1 MLQKLRILNYAIID
15 ELTISFSQKLNI
27 ITGET
32 GAGKSILMGAL
43 DLVLGKRADTAIL
56 KEKDKKCIVE
66 ATFVVKNNEAIQQFF
81 VENDLDKEEEILIR
95 REIAAN
101 GKSRSFVNDTPVNL
115 SQLKELTANL
125 VDLHRQFDTQEIGS
139 ENFQREVM
147 DALADNSA
155 LLAQLKTVYAKYSAV
170 KNELDVLQ
178 QQQANADK
186 EADYNKFLLE
196 EFTEINLKE
205 NELEDLDAEIKLLS
219 NAENI
224 KMQLSVVY
232 GFLSGGEE
240 PVVQNLKS
248 FSQKLSGLKEFHTA
262 IEDLQKRLVSAQLE
276 IQDVADELER
286 IDDEIVYEA
295 ERINAV
301 NERVSA
307 GYKLLKKHSVTNTA
321 QLLEIQETVQQ
332 KLDAV
337 FNITNAIEKAEKE
350 SKKLFDEA
358 TVLATKIN
366 TNRVEQVKPFVQ
378 KVNDLLKQVG
388 MPNAQIKV
396 AINSVALSANGSD
409 EINFLFDANLPAGQA
424 GKTNRFEPLHK
435 VASGGE
441 LSRLMLSV
449 KSLVA
454 KKLQLPV
461 LIFDEIDTGI
471 SGEAAKQVG
480 FIMKELSG
488 SHQLIAITHQ
498 PQIAAKANAHYFVY
512 KQIIKDTI
520 QTSVRLLNEDERIV
534 AIAQMLSGEK
544 PTAAALE
551 NAKEMMN

>member
-56 KEKDKKCIVE
+56 KDKEKKCIVE
-66 ATFVVKNNEAIQQFF
+66 AIFVVKNNEAIHQFF
-81 VENDLDKEEEILIR
+81 VNNDLDNEEDILIR
-95 REIAAN
+95 REIGAN

-147 DALADNSA
+147 DALANNAA
-155 LLAQLKTVYAKYSAV
+155 LLAQLKSVFTKYSTV
-170 KNELDVLQ
+170 KNELEALRL
-178 QQQANADK
+178 QQANADK
-186 EADYNKFLLE
+186 VADYNKFLLE
-196 EFTEINLKE
+196 EFTDISLKE
-205 NELEDLDAEIKLLS
+205 NELEELDAEIKLLS

-224 KMQLSVVY
+224 KMQLGAVY

-248 FSQKLSGLKEFHTA
+248 FSQKLATLKEYHTA

-286 IDDEIVYEA
+286 IDDEIVYDA
-295 ERINAV
+295 ERINVV
-301 NERVSA
+301 NERLSA
-307 GYKLLKKHSVTNTA
+307 GYKLLKKHGVTNTS
-321 QLLEIQETVQQ
+321 QLLEMQETLQQ

-358 TVLATKIN
+358 TVIATTIN
-366 TNRVEQVKPFVQ
+366 ANRVAQVKPFVQ
-378 KVNDLLKQVG
+378 KVNDLLTQVG

-409 EINFLFDANLPAGQA
+409 EINFLFDAN
-424 GKTNRFEPLHK
+424 KTNRFEPLHK

-512 KQIIKDTI
+512 KQIVKDTI

>member
-81 VENDLDKEEEILIR
+81 AENDLDKEEEILIR

-147 DALADNSA
+147 DALADNAA
-155 LLAQLKTVYAKYSAV
+155 LLAQLKTVYGKYSTV
-170 KNELDVLQ
+170 KNELEALHVQ
-178 QQQANADK
+178 QTNADK

-205 NELEDLDAEIKLLS
+205 NELEDLDSEIKLLS

-224 KMQLSVVY
+224 KMQLSAVY

-262 IEDLQKRLVSAQLE
+262 IEDLQKRLISAQLE

-286 IDDEIVYEA
+286 IDDEIVYDA

-301 NERVSA
+301 NERVSS
-307 GYKLLKKHSVTNTA
+307 GYKLLKKHGVTNTA
-321 QLLEIQETVQQ
+321 QLLEIQETLQQ

-366 TNRVEQVKPFVQ
+366 ANRVAQVKPFVL
-378 KVNDLLKQVG
+378 KVNDLLTQVG
-388 MPNAQIKV
+388 MPNAQIKI
-396 AINSVALSANGSD
+396 AINSFALSANGSD
-409 EINFLFDANLPAGQA
+409 EINFLFDAN
-424 GKTNRFEPLHK
+424 KTNRFEPLHK

-512 KQIIKDTI
+512 KQIVKDTI

>member
-15 ELTISFSQKLNI
+15 ELTISFSENLNI

-43 DLVLGKRADTAIL
+43 DLVLGKRADTAVL
-56 KEKDKKCIVE
+56 KDKEKKCVVE
-66 ATFVVKNNEAIQQFF
+66 ALFVIKKNEAVQQFF
-81 VENDLDKEEEILIR
+81 KDNDLDNEDEILIR

-115 SQLKELTANL
+115 SQLKELSSNL
-125 VDLHRQFDTQEIGS
+125 VDLHRQFDTLEIGT

-147 DALADNSA
+147 DALADNA
-155 LLAQLKTVYAKYSAV
+155 NLLAQLKTVFTKYNFV
-170 KNELDVLQ
+170 KNELDTLRHQ
-178 QQQANADK
+178 QGAADK

-205 NELEDLDAEIKLLS
+205 NELEELDTEIKLLN

-224 KMQLSVVY
+224 KVQLGAIY
-232 GFLSGGEE
+232 TFLSGGEE
-240 PVVQNLKS
+240 PVTQNLKS
-248 FSQKLSGLKEFHTA
+248 FSQKLYFLKEYHIE
-262 IEDLQKRLVSAQLE
+262 IEDLQKRLTSAQLE
-276 IQDVADELER
+276 IQDVADELEK
-286 IDDEIVYEA
+286 IDDTIVYDP
-295 ERINAV
+295 ERINII
-301 NERVSA
+301 NERLSE
-307 GYKLLKKHSVTNTA
+307 GYKLLKKHSVTTTKD
-321 QLLEIQETVQQ
+321 LLEIAKSLQQ

-337 FNITNAIEKAEKE
+337 FSITHAIEKTEKE
-350 SKKLFDEA
+350 STHLLQEA
-358 TVLATKIN
+358 TGIAIKIN
-366 TNRVEQVKPFVQ
+366 TNRNTQVKPFTQ
-378 KVNDLLKQVG
+378 KVNSLLAQIG

-396 AINSVALSANGSD
+396 TIQPTVLTANGGD
-409 EINFLFDANLPAGQA
+409 EINFLFDAN
-424 GKTNRFEPLHK
+424 KSNRFEPLQK

-480 FIMKELSG
+480 MIMKELST

-512 KQIIKDTI
+512 KQIIKDSI
-520 QTSVRLLNEDERIV
+520 QTSVRLLNDDERIV
-534 AIAQMLSGEK
+534 IIAQMLSGEK

>member
-15 ELTISFSQKLNI
+15 ELTISFSEKLNI

-43 DLVLGKRADTAIL
+43 DLVLGKRADTAVL
-56 KEKDKKCIVE
+56 KNKEKKCIVE
-66 ATFVVKNNEAIQQFF
+66 AFFAIKKNEAVQQFF
-81 VENDLDKEEEILIR
+81 TENDLDIEEEILIR

-115 SQLKELTANL
+115 SQLKELSANL
-125 VDLHRQFDTQEIGS
+125 VDLHRQFDTQEIGT
-139 ENFQREVM
+139 ENFQREVI
-147 DALADNSA
+147 DALADNA
-155 LLAQLKTVYAKYSAV
+155 NLLAQLKNVFIQYTAV
-170 KNELDVLQ
+170 KTALDALRQ
-178 QQQANADK
+178 QQTAADK
-186 EADYNKFLLE
+186 EADYNRFLLE

-205 NELEDLDAEIKLLS
+205 NELEALDAEIKLLS

-224 KMQLSVVY
+224 KQQLSGIY
-232 GFLSGGEE
+232 GFLAGGEE
-240 PVVQNLKS
+240 PVTQNLKS
-248 FSQKLSGLKEFHTA
+248 FSQKLLGLKDYHA
-262 IEDLQKRLVSAQLE
+262 GVEDLQKRLVSAQLE
-276 IQDVADELER
+276 IQDVADELEK
-286 IDDEIVYEA
+286 IDDSIVYDA
-295 ERINAV
+295 ERINTV
-301 NERVSA
+301 NERLSA
-307 GYKLLKKHSVTNTA
+307 GYKLLKKHGVTTTT
-321 QLLEIQETVQQ
+321 QLLQIQETLQQ

-337 FNITNAIEKAEKE
+337 FNISTAIEKAEKE
-350 SKKLFDEA
+350 NNRLLQEA
-358 TVLATKIN
+358 TTIALKIN
-366 TNRVEQVKPFVQ
+366 TNRNTAVKPFTQ
-378 KVNDLLKQVG
+378 KVNTLLAQIG
-388 MPNAQIKV
+388 MPNAQIK
-396 AINSVALSANGSD
+396 IELKPTTLSATGSD
-409 EINFLFDANLPAGQA
+409 EINFLFDAN
-424 GKTNRFEPLHK
+424 KSNRFEPLHK

-480 FIMKELSG
+480 IIMKELSA

-512 KQIIKDTI
+512 KQIVKDTI
-520 QTSVRLLNEDERIV
+520 QTSVRLLNDDERIV

-551 NAKEMMN
+551 NAREMMN

>member
-147 DALADNSA
+147 DALADNAA

-321 QLLEIQETVQQ
+321 QLLEIQETLQQ

-378 KVNDLLKQVG
+378 KVNDLLTQVG

-409 EINFLFDANLPAGQA
+409 EINFLFDAN
-424 GKTNRFEPLHK
+424 KTNRFEPLHK

>member
-56 KEKDKKCIVE
+56 KDKEKKCIVE
-66 ATFVVKNNEAIQQFF
+66 ATFAVKNNEAIHQFF
-81 VENDLDKEEEILIR
+81 IDNDLDNEAEILIR
-95 REIAAN
+95 REIGAN

-147 DALADNSA
+147 DALADNAA
-155 LLAQLKTVYAKYSAV
+155 LLAQLKIVFAKYSAV
-170 KNELDVLQ
+170 KNELEALRLQ
-178 QQQANADK
+178 QTNADK

-196 EFTEINLKE
+196 EFTDINLKE
-205 NELEDLDAEIKLLS
+205 NELEVLDSEIKLLS

-224 KMQLSVVY
+224 KMQLGSVY

-248 FSQKLSGLKEFHTA
+248 FSQKLSSLKEYHPA
-262 IEDLQKRLVSAQLE
+262 IEELQKRLISAQLE
-276 IQDVADELER
+276 IQDVADELEK
-286 IDDEIVYEA
+286 IDDEIVYDA
-295 ERINAV
+295 ERINIV
-301 NERVSA
+301 NERLSA
-307 GYKLLKKHSVTNTA
+307 GYKLLKKHGVAATT
-321 QLLEIQETVQQ
+321 QLLEIQETLQQ

-337 FNITNAIEKAEKE
+337 FNILNAIEKAEKE

-358 TVLATKIN
+358 TIIATKIN
-366 TNRVEQVKPFVQ
+366 ANRITQVKPFTQ
-378 KVNDLLKQVG
+378 KVNDLLTQVG

-396 AINSVALSANGSD
+396 AINAAILSANGSD
-409 EINFLFDANLPAGQA
+409 EINFLFDAN
-424 GKTNRFEPLHK
+424 KTNRFEPLHK

-480 FIMKELSG
+480 IIMKELSG

-512 KQIIKDTI
+512 KSIVKDTI

>member
-15 ELTISFSQKLNI
+15 ELTISFSDKLNI

-43 DLVLGKRADTAIL
+43 DLVLGKRADTAVL
-56 KEKDKKCIVE
+56 KDKEKKCVVE
-66 ATFVVKNNEAIQQFF
+66 ASFVIKKNEAVQQFF
-81 VENDLDKEEEILIR
+81 KDNDLDNEDEILIR
-95 REIAAN
+95 REIAAT

-115 SQLKELTANL
+115 SQLKELSGNL
-125 VDLHRQFDTQEIGS
+125 VDLHRQFDTLEIGT
-139 ENFQREVM
+139 ENFQREVI
-147 DALADNSA
+147 DALADNAS
-155 LLAQLKTVYAKYSAV
+155 LLAQLKTVFAKYSLI
-170 KNELDVLQ
+170 KNELDTLRKQ
-178 QQQANADK
+178 QSAADK

-205 NELEDLDAEIKLLS
+205 NELEELDSEIKLLS

-224 KMQLSVVY
+224 KLQLGSIY

-240 PVVQNLKS
+240 PVTQNLKS
-248 FSQKLSGLKEFHTA
+248 FSQKLSALKEYHA
-262 IEDLQKRLVSAQLE
+262 DIEDLQKRLVSAQFE
-276 IQDVADELER
+276 IQDVADELEK
-286 IDDEIVYEA
+286 IDNAIVYDA
-295 ERINAV
+295 ERINTV
-301 NERVSA
+301 NERLSA
-307 GYKLLKKHSVTNTA
+307 GYKLLKKHNVTTTKD
-321 QLLEIQETVQQ
+321 LLEIEESLQQ

-337 FNITNAIEKAEKE
+337 YNITHAIEKAERE
-350 SKKLFDEA
+350 SNHLLQEA
-358 TVLATKIN
+358 SEIAAKIN
-366 TNRVEQVKPFVQ
+366 ANRATQAKPFTQ
-378 KVNDLLKQVG
+378 KVNALLAQIG

-396 AINSVALSANGSD
+396 SIQPTTLSANGSD
-409 EINFLFDANLPAGQA
+409 EINFLFDAN
-424 GKTNRFEPLHK
+424 KSNRFEPLHK

-480 FIMKELSG
+480 IIMKELSS

-512 KQIIKDTI
+512 KQIVKDSI
-520 QTSVRLLNEDERIV
+520 QTSVRLLNDDERIV

>member
-66 ATFVVKNNEAIQQFF
+66 ARFVVKNNEAIQQFF
-81 VENDLDKEEEILIR
+81 VENDLDKDDEILIR

-147 DALADNSA
+147 DALADNAA

-170 KNELDVLQ
+170 KNELDVLR

-196 EFTEINLKE
+196 EFTDINLKE

-224 KMQLSVVY
+224 KTQLSAVY

-276 IQDVADELER
+276 IQDVADELEK
-286 IDDEIVYEA
+286 IDDEIVYDA

-307 GYKLLKKHSVTNTA
+307 GYKLLKKHGVTNTA
-321 QLLEIQETVQQ
+321 QLLEIQETLQQ

-337 FNITNAIEKAEKE
+337 FNITYAIEKAEKE

-366 TNRVEQVKPFVQ
+366 TNRVAQVKPFVQ
-378 KVNDLLKQVG
+378 KVNDLLTQVG
-388 MPNAQIKV
+388 MPNGQIKV

-409 EINFLFDANLPAGQA
+409 EINFLFDAN
-424 GKTNRFEPLHK
+424 KTNRFEPLHK

-498 PQIAAKANAHYFVY
+498 PQIAAKANAHYFVF
-512 KQIIKDTI
+512 KQIVKDTI

>member
-15 ELTISFSQKLNI
+15 ELTISFSENLNI

-43 DLVLGKRADTAIL
+43 DLVLGKRADTAVL
-56 KEKDKKCIVE
+56 KDKEKKCVVE
-66 ATFVVKNNEAIQQFF
+66 ALFVIKKNEAVQQFF
-81 VENDLDKEEEILIR
+81 KDNDLDNEDEILIR

-115 SQLKELTANL
+115 SQLKELSSNL
-125 VDLHRQFDTQEIGS
+125 VDLHRQFDTLEIS
-139 ENFQREVM
+139 TENFQREVM
-147 DALADNSA
+147 DALADNA
-155 LLAQLKTVYAKYSAV
+155 NLLAQLKTVFTKYSLV
-170 KNELDVLQ
+170 KNELDTLRH
-178 QQQANADK
+178 QQAAADK

-205 NELEDLDAEIKLLS
+205 NELEELDTEIKLLN

-224 KMQLSVVY
+224 KVQLGAIY
-232 GFLSGGEE
+232 TFLSGGEE
-240 PVVQNLKS
+240 PVTQNLKS
-248 FSQKLSGLKEFHTA
+248 FCQKLSLLKEYHIE
-262 IEDLQKRLVSAQLE
+262 IEDLQKRLTSAQLE
-276 IQDVADELER
+276 IQDVADELEK
-286 IDDEIVYEA
+286 IDDTVVYDP
-295 ERINAV
+295 ERINTI
-301 NERVSA
+301 NERLSE
-307 GYKLLKKHSVTNTA
+307 GYKLLKKHSVTTTKD
-321 QLLEIQETVQQ
+321 LLEIAKSLQQ

-337 FNITNAIEKAEKE
+337 FSITHAIEKAEKE
-350 SKKLFDEA
+350 SNHLLQEA
-358 TVLATKIN
+358 TGIALKIN
-366 TNRVEQVKPFVQ
+366 TNRNTQVKPFTQ
-378 KVNDLLKQVG
+378 KVNSLLAQIG

-396 AINSVALSANGSD
+396 IIKPTVLTANGSD
-409 EINFLFDANLPAGQA
+409 EINFLFDAN
-424 GKTNRFEPLHK
+424 KSNRFEPLQK

-480 FIMKELSG
+480 MIMKELST

-512 KQIIKDTI
+512 KQIIKDSI
-520 QTSVRLLNEDERIV
+520 QTSVRLLNDDERIV
-534 AIAQMLSGEK
+534 VIAQMLSGEK

>member
-43 DLVLGKRADTAIL
+43 DLVLGKRADTSIL
-56 KEKDKKCIVE
+56 KDKDKKCVVE
-66 ATFVVKNNEAIQQFF
+66 ATFVIKNNEAIHQFF
-81 VENDLDKEEEILIR
+81 INNDLDKEEEILIR

-101 GKSRSFVNDTPVNL
+101 GKSRSFINDTPVNL
-115 SQLKELTANL
+115 TQLKELTTNL
-125 VDLHRQFDTQEIGS
+125 VDLHRQFDTLEIGS

-147 DALADNSA
+147 DALADNGP
-155 LLAQLKTVYAKYSAV
+155 LLVQLKEVFTKYSVV
-170 KNELDVLQ
+170 KNELETLRLQ
-178 QQQANADK
+178 QTNADK

-196 EFTEINLKE
+196 EFTDIKLKE
-205 NELEDLDAEIKLLS
+205 NELEELDAEIKILS
-219 NAENI
+219 NAEDI
-224 KMQLSVVY
+224 KMQLGAVY
-232 GFLSGGEE
+232 GVLSGGEE
-240 PVVQNLKS
+240 PIVQNLKS
-248 FSQKLSGLKEFHTA
+248 LSQKLSLLKEYHTA
-262 IEDLQKRLVSAQLE
+262 IEELQKRLLSAQLE
-276 IQDVADELER
+276 IQDVAEELEG
-286 IDDEIVYEA
+286 IDDKIIYDA
-295 ERINAV
+295 DRINTV
-301 NERVSA
+301 NERLSA
-307 GYKLLKKHSVTNTA
+307 GYKLLKKHGVTTTQ
-321 QLLEIQETVQQ
+321 QLLEIQETLQQ

-337 FNITNAIEKAEKE
+337 FNITNGIEKAEKE
-350 SKKLFDEA
+350 SSKLFDEA
-358 TVLATKIN
+358 TVIAVKIN
-366 TNRVEQVKPFVQ
+366 ANRVAQVRSFTQ
-378 KVNDLLKQVG
+378 KVNDLLTQVG

-396 AINSVALSANGSD
+396 GINPIALSVNGSD
-409 EINFLFDANLPAGQA
+409 EINFLFDAN
-424 GKTNRFEPLHK
+424 KTNRFEPLHK

-480 FIMKELSG
+480 IIMKELSG

-512 KQIIKDTI
+512 KQIVKDNI

>member
-1 MLQKLRILNYAIID
+1 MLQKLRIHNYAIID
-15 ELTISFSQKLNI
+15 ELTISFSENLNI

-43 DLVLGKRADTAIL
+43 DLVLGKRADTAVL
-56 KEKDKKCIVE
+56 KDKEKKCVVE
-66 ATFVVKNNEAIQQFF
+66 ALFVIKKNEAVQQFF
-81 VENDLDKEEEILIR
+81 KDNDLDNEDEILIR

-115 SQLKELTANL
+115 SQLKELSSKL
-125 VDLHRQFDTQEIGS
+125 VDLHRQFDTLEIGT

-147 DALADNSA
+147 DALADNA
-155 LLAQLKTVYAKYSAV
+155 NLLAQLKTVFTKYNFV
-170 KNELDVLQ
+170 KNELDTLRHQ
-178 QQQANADK
+178 QGAADK

-205 NELEDLDAEIKLLS
+205 NELEELDTEIKLLN

-224 KMQLSVVY
+224 KVQLGAIY
-232 GFLSGGEE
+232 TFLSGGEE
-240 PVVQNLKS
+240 PVTQNLKS
-248 FSQKLSGLKEFHTA
+248 FSQKLYFLKEYHIE
-262 IEDLQKRLVSAQLE
+262 IEDLQKRLTSAQLE
-276 IQDVADELER
+276 IQDVADELEK
-286 IDDEIVYEA
+286 IDDTIVYDP
-295 ERINAV
+295 ERINII
-301 NERVSA
+301 NERLSE
-307 GYKLLKKHSVTNTA
+307 GYKLLKKHSVTTTKD
-321 QLLEIQETVQQ
+321 LMEIAKSLQQ

-337 FNITNAIEKAEKE
+337 FSITHAIEKTEKE
-350 SKKLFDEA
+350 STHLLLEA
-358 TVLATKIN
+358 TGIAIKIN
-366 TNRVEQVKPFVQ
+366 TNRNTQVKPFTQ
-378 KVNDLLKQVG
+378 KVNSLLAQIG

-396 AINSVALSANGSD
+396 IIQPTVLTANGSD
-409 EINFLFDANLPAGQA
+409 EINFLFDAN
-424 GKTNRFEPLHK
+424 KSNRFEPLQK

-480 FIMKELSG
+480 MIMKELST

-512 KQIIKDTI
+512 KQIIKDSI
-520 QTSVRLLNEDERIV
+520 QTSVRLLNDDERIV
-534 AIAQMLSGEK
+534 VIAQMLSGEK

>member
-1 MLQKLRILNYAIID
+1 MLQKLKILNYAIID
-15 ELTISFSQKLNI
+15 ELAINFSEKLNI

-43 DLVLGKRADTAIL
+43 DLVLGKRADTAVL
-56 KEKDKKCIVE
+56 KDEAKKCIVE
-66 ATFVVKNNEAIQQFF
+66 ATFHIKNNEAVKDFF
-81 VENDLDKEEEILIR
+81 EANDLDNETDILIR

-115 SQLKELTANL
+115 TQLKELSNNL
-125 VDLHRQFDTQEIGS
+125 VDLHRQFDTQEIS
-139 ENFQREVM
+139 TENFQREVI
-147 DALADNSA
+147 DALADNGN
-155 LLAQLKTVYAKYSAV
+155 LLVELKTVFTKYITA
-170 KNELDVLQ
+170 KNELEALRI
-178 QQQANADK
+178 QQANADK

-196 EFTEINLKE
+196 EFTEINLQE
-205 NELEDLDAEIKLLS
+205 NELENLDTEIKLLS

-224 KMQLSVVY
+224 KLQLSSVY
-232 GFLSGGEE
+232 TPLTNNEE
-240 PVVQNLKS
+240 PIAQNLKALA
-248 FSQKLSGLKEFHTA
+248 QKLSSLKEYHTD
-262 IEDLQKRLVSAQLE
+262 IEDLQKRLVSAQIE

-286 IDDEIVYEA
+286 IDDGIHYDA
-295 ERINAV
+295 ERINTV
-301 NERVSA
+301 NERLSA
-307 GYKLLKKHSVTNTA
+307 GYKLQKKHGVTATS
-321 QLLEIQETVQQ
+321 QLLEIQETLQQ

-337 FNITNAIEKAEKE
+337 FNITTNIEKLEKE
-350 SKKLFDEA
+350 SSKLFAEA
-358 TVLATKIN
+358 TNIATKIN
-366 TNRVEQVKPFVQ
+366 TNRNAQTKPFTQ
-378 KVNDLLKQVG
+378 KVNALLAQIG

-396 AINSVALSANGSD
+396 EIKLTTLSVHGSD
-409 EINFLFDANLPAGQA
+409 EINFLFDAN
-424 GKTNRFEPLHK
+424 KSNRFEPLHK

-480 FIMKELSG
+480 IIMKDLS
-488 SHQLIAITHQ
+488 SNHQLIAITHQ
-498 PQIAAKANAHYFVY
+498 PQIAAKAAAHYFVY
-512 KQIIKDTI
+512 KQIVNDAI
-520 QTSVRLLNEDERIV
+520 QTSVRLLNSDERIV

-544 PTAAALE
+544 PTAAALA

>member
-125 VDLHRQFDTQEIGS
+125 VDLHRQFDTQEISS

-147 DALADNSA
+147 DALADNA
-155 LLAQLKTVYAKYSAV
+155 TLLAQLKTVYAKYSAV
-170 KNELDVLQ
+170 KNELEALHVQ
-178 QQQANADK
+178 QTNADK

-196 EFTEINLKE
+196 EFTEISLKE

-224 KMQLSVVY
+224 KMQLGAVY

-248 FSQKLSGLKEFHTA
+248 FSQKLTGLKEFHTA
-262 IEDLQKRLVSAQLE
+262 IADLQKRLISAQLE

-286 IDDEIVYEA
+286 IDDEIVYDA
-295 ERINAV
+295 ERINTV
-301 NERVSA
+301 NERVSL
-307 GYKLLKKHSVTNTA
+307 GYKLLKKHGVTTTSN
-321 QLLEIQETVQQ
+321 LLEIQETLQQ

-366 TNRVEQVKPFVQ
+366 ANRVAQVKPFVI
-378 KVNDLLKQVG
+378 KVNDLLTQVG

-409 EINFLFDANLPAGQA
+409 EINFLFDAN
-424 GKTNRFEPLHK
+424 KTNRFEPLQK

-512 KQIIKDTI
+512 KQIVKDTI

>member
-1 MLQKLRILNYAIID
+1 MLQKLRIHNYAIID
-15 ELTISFSQKLNI
+15 ELTISFSENLNI

-43 DLVLGKRADTAIL
+43 DLVLGKRADTAVL
-56 KEKDKKCIVE
+56 KDKEKKCVVE
-66 ATFVVKNNEAIQQFF
+66 ALFVIKKNEAVQQFF
-81 VENDLDKEEEILIR
+81 KDNDLDNEDEILIR

-115 SQLKELTANL
+115 SQLKELSSKL
-125 VDLHRQFDTQEIGS
+125 VDLHRQFDTLEIGT

-147 DALADNSA
+147 DALADNA
-155 LLAQLKTVYAKYSAV
+155 NLLAQLKTVFTKYNFV
-170 KNELDVLQ
+170 KNELDTLRHQ
-178 QQQANADK
+178 QGAADK

-205 NELEDLDAEIKLLS
+205 NELEELDTEIKLLN

-224 KMQLSVVY
+224 KVQLGAIY
-232 GFLSGGEE
+232 TFLSGGEE
-240 PVVQNLKS
+240 PVTQNLKS
-248 FSQKLSGLKEFHTA
+248 FSQKLYFLKEYHIE
-262 IEDLQKRLVSAQLE
+262 IEDLQKRLTSAQLE
-276 IQDVADELER
+276 IQDVADELEK
-286 IDDEIVYEA
+286 IDDTIVYDP
-295 ERINAV
+295 ERINII
-301 NERVSA
+301 NERLSE
-307 GYKLLKKHSVTNTA
+307 GYKLLKKHSVTTTKD
-321 QLLEIQETVQQ
+321 LMEIAKSLQQ

-337 FNITNAIEKAEKE
+337 FSFTHAIEKTEKE
-350 SKKLFDEA
+350 STHLLLEA
-358 TVLATKIN
+358 TGIAIKIN
-366 TNRVEQVKPFVQ
+366 TNRNTQVKPFTQ
-378 KVNDLLKQVG
+378 KVNSLLAQIG

-396 AINSVALSANGSD
+396 IIQPTVLTANGSD
-409 EINFLFDANLPAGQA
+409 EINFLFDAN
-424 GKTNRFEPLHK
+424 KSNRFEPLQK

-480 FIMKELSG
+480 MIMKELST

-512 KQIIKDTI
+512 KQIIKDSI
-520 QTSVRLLNEDERIV
+520 QTSVRLLNDDERIV
-534 AIAQMLSGEK
+534 VIAQMLSGEK

>member
-1 MLQKLRILNYAIID
+1 MLQKLRIHNYAIID
-15 ELTISFSQKLNI
+15 ELTISFSENLNI

-43 DLVLGKRADTAIL
+43 DLVLGKRADTAVL
-56 KEKDKKCIVE
+56 KDKEKKCVVE
-66 ATFVVKNNEAIQQFF
+66 ALFVIKKNEAVQQFF
-81 VENDLDKEEEILIR
+81 KDNDLDNEDEILIR

-115 SQLKELTANL
+115 SQLKELSSNL
-125 VDLHRQFDTQEIGS
+125 VDLHRQFDTLEIGT

-147 DALADNSA
+147 DALADNA
-155 LLAQLKTVYAKYSAV
+155 NLLAQLKTVFTKYNFV
-170 KNELDVLQ
+170 KNELDTLRHQ
-178 QQQANADK
+178 QGAADK

-205 NELEDLDAEIKLLS
+205 NELEELDTEIKLLN

-224 KMQLSVVY
+224 KVQLGAIY
-232 GFLSGGEE
+232 TFLSGGEE
-240 PVVQNLKS
+240 PVTQNLKS
-248 FSQKLSGLKEFHTA
+248 FSQKLYFLKEYHIE
-262 IEDLQKRLVSAQLE
+262 IEDLQKRLTSAQLE
-276 IQDVADELER
+276 IQDVADELEK
-286 IDDEIVYEA
+286 IDDTIVYDP
-295 ERINAV
+295 ERINII
-301 NERVSA
+301 NERLSE
-307 GYKLLKKHSVTNTA
+307 GYKLLKKHSVTTTKD
-321 QLLEIQETVQQ
+321 LMEIAKSLQQ

-337 FNITNAIEKAEKE
+337 FSITHAIEKTEKE
-350 SKKLFDEA
+350 SNHLLQEA
-358 TVLATKIN
+358 TGIALKIN
-366 TNRVEQVKPFVQ
+366 TNRNTQVKPFTQ
-378 KVNDLLKQVG
+378 KVNSLLAQIG

-396 AINSVALSANGSD
+396 IIQPTVLTANGSD
-409 EINFLFDANLPAGQA
+409 EINFLFDAN
-424 GKTNRFEPLHK
+424 KSNRFEPLQK

-480 FIMKELSG
+480 MIMKELST

-512 KQIIKDTI
+512 KQIIKDSI
-520 QTSVRLLNEDERIV
+520 QTSVRLLNDDERIV
-534 AIAQMLSGEK
+534 VIAQMLSGEK

>member
-1 MLQKLRILNYAIID
+1 MLQKLKILNYAIID
-15 ELTISFSQKLNI
+15 ELSINFSEKLNI

-43 DLVLGKRADTAIL
+43 DLVLGKRADTAVL
-56 KEKDKKCIVE
+56 KDKNKKCIVE
-66 ATFVVKNNEAIQQFF
+66 ATFYIKNNAAVKDFFEA
-81 VENDLDKEEEILIR
+81 NDLDNEADILIR

-115 SQLKELTANL
+115 AQLKELSNNL
-125 VDLHRQFDTQEIGS
+125 VDLHRQFDTQEIGT
-139 ENFQREVM
+139 ENFQREVI
-147 DALADNSA
+147 DALADNA
-155 LLAQLKTVYAKYSAV
+155 NLLAELKTVFTKYTTA
-170 KNELDVLQ
+170 KNELEALRI
-178 QQQANADK
+178 QQANADK

-196 EFTEINLKE
+196 EFTEINLQE
-205 NELEDLDAEIKLLS
+205 NELENLDIEIKLLS

-224 KMQLSVVY
+224 KLQLSSVY
-232 GFLSGGEE
+232 TPLSNSEE
-240 PVVQNLKS
+240 PVAQSLKALA
-248 FSQKLSGLKEFHTA
+248 QKLNGLKEYHA
-262 IEDLQKRLVSAQLE
+262 DIEDLQKRLVSAQIE
-276 IQDVADELER
+276 IQDVADELEG
-286 IDDEIVYEA
+286 IDDGIHYDA
-295 ERINAV
+295 ERINTV
-301 NERVSA
+301 NERISA
-307 GYKLLKKHSVTNTA
+307 GYKLQKKHGVTTTA
-321 QLLEIQETVQQ
+321 QLLAIQETLQQ

-337 FNITNAIEKAEKE
+337 FNITTNIEKLEKE
-350 SKKLFDEA
+350 SSKFFTEA
-358 TVLATKIN
+358 INIATKIN
-366 TNRVEQVKPFVQ
+366 ANRNAQTKPFTQ
-378 KVNDLLKQVG
+378 KVNALLAQIG

-396 AINSVALSANGSD
+396 EIKSSTLSAHGSD
-409 EINFLFDANLPAGQA
+409 EINFLFDAN
-424 GKTNRFEPLHK
+424 KSNRFEPLHK

-480 FIMKELSG
+480 IIMKDLSA

-498 PQIAAKANAHYFVY
+498 PQIAAKAAAHYFVY
-512 KQIIKDTI
+512 KQIVNDAI
-520 QTSVRLLNEDERIV
+520 QTSVRLLNDDERIV

-544 PTAAALE
+544 PTAAAIA

>member
-56 KEKDKKCIVE
+56 KDKEKKCIVE
-66 ATFVVKNNEAIQQFF
+66 ATFAVKNNEAIHQFF
-81 VENDLDKEEEILIR
+81 IDNDLDNEPEILIR
-95 REIAAN
+95 REIGAN

-147 DALADNSA
+147 DALADNAA
-155 LLAQLKTVYAKYSAV
+155 LLAQLKIVFAKYSAV
-170 KNELDVLQ
+170 KNELEALRLQ
-178 QQQANADK
+178 QTNADK

-196 EFTEINLKE
+196 EFTDINLKE
-205 NELEDLDAEIKLLS
+205 NELEVLDSEIKLLS

-224 KMQLSVVY
+224 KMQLGSVY

-248 FSQKLSGLKEFHTA
+248 FSQKLSSLKEYHPA
-262 IEDLQKRLVSAQLE
+262 IEELQKRLISAQLE
-276 IQDVADELER
+276 IQDVADELEK
-286 IDDEIVYEA
+286 IDDEIVYDA
-295 ERINAV
+295 ERINIV
-301 NERVSA
+301 NERLSA
-307 GYKLLKKHSVTNTA
+307 GYKLLKKHGVAATT
-321 QLLEIQETVQQ
+321 QLLEIQETLQQ

-337 FNITNAIEKAEKE
+337 FNILNAIEKAEKE

-358 TVLATKIN
+358 TIIATKIN
-366 TNRVEQVKPFVQ
+366 ANRITQVKPFTQ
-378 KVNDLLKQVG
+378 KVNDLLTQVG

-396 AINSVALSANGSD
+396 AINAAILSANGSD
-409 EINFLFDANLPAGQA
+409 EINFLFDAN
-424 GKTNRFEPLHK
+424 KTNRFEPLHK

-480 FIMKELSG
+480 IIMKELSG

-512 KQIIKDTI
+512 KSIVKDTI

>member
-1 MLQKLRILNYAIID
+1 MLQKLRIHNYAIID
-15 ELTISFSQKLNI
+15 ELTISFSENLNI

-43 DLVLGKRADTAIL
+43 NLVLGKRADTAVL
-56 KEKDKKCIVE
+56 KDKEKKCVVE
-66 ATFVVKNNEAIQQFF
+66 ALFVIKKNEAVQQFF
-81 VENDLDKEEEILIR
+81 KDNDLDNEDEILIR

-115 SQLKELTANL
+115 SQLKELSSNL
-125 VDLHRQFDTQEIGS
+125 VDLHRQFDTLEIGT

-147 DALADNSA
+147 DALADNA
-155 LLAQLKTVYAKYSAV
+155 NLLAQLKTVFTKYSLV
-170 KNELDVLQ
+170 KNELDTLRH
-178 QQQANADK
+178 QQAAADK

-205 NELEDLDAEIKLLS
+205 NELEELDTEIKLLN

-224 KMQLSVVY
+224 KVQLGAIY
-232 GFLSGGEE
+232 TFLSGGEE
-240 PVVQNLKS
+240 PVTQNLKS
-248 FSQKLSGLKEFHTA
+248 FSQKLSLLKEYHIE
-262 IEDLQKRLVSAQLE
+262 IEDLQKRLTSAQLE
-276 IQDVADELER
+276 IQDVADELEK
-286 IDDEIVYEA
+286 IDDTIVYDP
-295 ERINAV
+295 ERINII
-301 NERVSA
+301 NERLSE
-307 GYKLLKKHSVTNTA
+307 GYKLLKKHSVTTTKD
-321 QLLEIQETVQQ
+321 LMEIAKSLQQ

-337 FNITNAIEKAEKE
+337 FSITHAIEKTEKE
-350 SKKLFDEA
+350 SNHLLQEA
-358 TVLATKIN
+358 TGIALKIN
-366 TNRVEQVKPFVQ
+366 TNRNTQVKPFTQ
-378 KVNDLLKQVG
+378 KVNSLLAQIG

-396 AINSVALSANGSD
+396 IIQPTVLTANGSD
-409 EINFLFDANLPAGQA
+409 EINFLFDAN
-424 GKTNRFEPLHK
+424 KSNRFEPLQK

-480 FIMKELSG
+480 MIMKELST

-512 KQIIKDTI
+512 KQIIKDSI
-520 QTSVRLLNEDERIV
+520 QTSVRLLNDDERIV
-534 AIAQMLSGEK
+534 VIAQMLSGEK

>member
-15 ELTISFSQKLNI
+15 ELTISFSEKLNI

-43 DLVLGKRADTAIL
+43 DLVLGKRADTAVL
-56 KEKDKKCIVE
+56 KDKEKKCIVE
-66 ATFVVKNNEAIQQFF
+66 ALFIIKKNEAIQRFF
-81 VENDLDKEEEILIR
+81 KDNDLDNEEEILIR
-95 REIAAN
+95 REIASN

-115 SQLKELTANL
+115 SQLKELSGNL
-125 VDLHRQFDTQEIGS
+125 VDLHRQFDTLEIGT

-147 DALADNSA
+147 DALADNGN
-155 LLAQLKTVYAKYSAV
+155 LLIQLRNIFGNYSTV
-170 KNELDVLQ
+170 KNELDKLRQ
-178 QQQANADK
+178 EQIAADK

-196 EFTEINLKE
+196 EFTELNLKE
-205 NELEDLDAEIKLLS
+205 NELEELDAEIKLLS

-224 KMQLSVVY
+224 KLQLAGIY
-232 GFLSGGEE
+232 GFLSGGDE
-240 PVVQNLKS
+240 PVTQQLKS
-248 FSQKLSGLKEFHTA
+248 FNQKLSALKEYHTD
-262 IEDLQKRLVSAQLE
+262 IEDLQKRLVSAQFE
-276 IQDVADELER
+276 IQDVADELEK
-286 IDDEIVYEA
+286 IDDAIVYDA
-295 ERINAV
+295 ERINTV
-301 NERVSA
+301 NERISF
-307 GYKLLKKHSVTNTA
+307 GYKLLKKHSATSTKE
-321 QLLEIQETVQQ
+321 LLEIQENLQQ
-332 KLDAV
+332 KLEAV
-337 FNITNAIEKAEKE
+337 FNIGNAIEKAEKE
-350 SKKLFDEA
+350 SDALLKEA
-358 TVLATKIN
+358 TTIAAKI
-366 TNRVEQVKPFVQ
+366 TGNRNAAVKSFAE
-378 KVNDLLKQVG
+378 KVNILLAKIG

-396 AINSVALSANGSD
+396 EIKPTLISAHGSD
-409 EINFLFDANLPAGQA
+409 EINFLFDAN
-424 GKTNRFEPLHK
+424 KSNRFEPLHK

-480 FIMKELSG
+480 IIMKELSS

-512 KQIIKDTI
+512 KQIVKDTI
-520 QTSVRLLNEDERIV
+520 QTSVRLLNDDERIV

>member
-1 MLQKLRILNYAIID
+1 MLQKLRIQNYAIID
-15 ELTISFSQKLNI
+15 ELVINFSNKLNI

-43 DLVLGKRADTAIL
+43 DLVLGKRADTAVL
-56 KEKDKKCIVE
+56 KDKTKKCIVE
-66 ATFVVKNNEAIQQFF
+66 ASFQLKNNAAVKDFF
-81 VENDLDKEEEILIR
+81 ETNDLDNDTDIIVR
-95 REIAAN
+95 REIASN

-115 SQLKELTANL
+115 TQLKELSNNL
-125 VDLHRQFDTQEIGS
+125 VDLHRQFDTQEIGN

-147 DALADNSA
+147 DALADNA
-155 LLAQLKTVYAKYSAV
+155 NLLLDLKTVFTKYTGI
-170 KNELDVLQ
+170 KNELETLRL
-178 QQQANADK
+178 QQANADK
-186 EADYNKFLLE
+186 EADYNTFLLE
-196 EFTEINLKE
+196 EFTEINLQE
-205 NELEDLDAEIKLLS
+205 NELENLDAEMKLLS

-224 KMQLSVVY
+224 KLQLGSIH
-232 GFLSGGEE
+232 GPLIGSEE
-240 PVVQNLKS
+240 PIAQKLKS
-248 FSQKLSGLKEFHTA
+248 LAQKLNTLKEFHTD
-262 IEDLQKRLVSAQLE
+262 IEDLQKRLVSTQIE
-276 IQDVADELER
+276 VQDIGDELER
-286 IDDEIVYEA
+286 IDESIVYNA
-295 ERINAV
+295 ERINIV
-301 NERVSA
+301 NERIST
-307 GYKLLKKHSVTNTA
+307 GYKLQKKHAVTSTA
-321 QLLEIQETVQQ
+321 QLLAIQEQLQQ

-337 FNITNAIEKAEKE
+337 VNISNTIEKLEKE
-350 SKKLFDEA
+350 SKNLFDEA
-358 TVLATKIN
+358 SAIAKKIN
-366 TNRVEQVKPFVQ
+366 SNRIAQVKPFTQ
-378 KVNDLLKQVG
+378 NVNSLLAQIG

-396 AINSVALSANGSD
+396 DIQATTLSANGSD
-409 EINFLFDANLPAGQA
+409 EINFLFDAN
-424 GKTNRFEPLHK
+424 KSNRFEPLHK

-480 FIMKELSG
+480 IIMQALS
-488 SHQLIAITHQ
+488 SNHQLIAITHQ

-512 KQIIKDTI
+512 KQIVNDTI
-520 QTSVRLLNEDERIV
+520 QTSVRLLNDDERIV

>member
-15 ELTISFSQKLNI
+15 ELTISFSENLNI

-43 DLVLGKRADTAIL
+43 DLVLGKRSDTAVL
-56 KEKDKKCIVE
+56 KDKEKKCVVE
-66 ATFVVKNNEAIQQFF
+66 ALFVIKKNEAVQQFF
-81 VENDLDKEEEILIR
+81 KDNDLDNEDEILIR

-115 SQLKELTANL
+115 SQLKELSSNL
-125 VDLHRQFDTQEIGS
+125 VDLHRQFDTLEIS
-139 ENFQREVM
+139 TENFQREVM
-147 DALADNSA
+147 DALADNSN
-155 LLAQLKTVYAKYSAV
+155 LLAQLKTVFTKYSLV
-170 KNELDVLQ
+170 KNELDTLRH
-178 QQQANADK
+178 QQAAADK

-205 NELEDLDAEIKLLS
+205 NELEELDTEIKLLN

-224 KMQLSVVY
+224 KVQLGAIY
-232 GFLSGGEE
+232 TFLSGGEE
-240 PVVQNLKS
+240 PVTQNLKS
-248 FSQKLSGLKEFHTA
+248 FSQKLSLLKEYHIE
-262 IEDLQKRLVSAQLE
+262 IEDLQKRLTSAQFE
-276 IQDVADELER
+276 IQDVADELEK
-286 IDDEIVYEA
+286 IDDTVVYDP
-295 ERINAV
+295 ERINTI
-301 NERVSA
+301 NERLSE
-307 GYKLLKKHSVTNTA
+307 GYKLLKKHSVTTTKD
-321 QLLEIQETVQQ
+321 LLEIAKSLQQ

-337 FNITNAIEKAEKE
+337 FSITHAIEKTEKE
-350 SKKLFDEA
+350 STHLLQEA
-358 TVLATKIN
+358 TGIAIKIN
-366 TNRVEQVKPFVQ
+366 TNRNTQVKPFTQ
-378 KVNDLLKQVG
+378 KVNSLLAQIG

-396 AINSVALSANGSD
+396 IIKPTVLTANGSD
-409 EINFLFDANLPAGQA
+409 EINFLFDAN
-424 GKTNRFEPLHK
+424 KSNRFEPLQK

-480 FIMKELSG
+480 MIMKELST

-512 KQIIKDTI
+512 KQIIKDSI
-520 QTSVRLLNEDERIV
+520 QTSVRLLNDDERIV
-534 AIAQMLSGEK
+534 IIAQMLSGEK

>member
-1 MLQKLRILNYAIID
+1 MLQKLRILYYAIID

-43 DLVLGKRADTAIL
+43 DLVLGKRADTTIL

-66 ATFVVKNNEAIQQFF
+66 ATFVIKNNEAIQLFF
-81 VENDLDKEEEILIR
+81 VENDLDKEDEILIR

-147 DALADNSA
+147 DALADNAA
-155 LLAQLKTVYAKYSAV
+155 LLEQLKTIFAKYSAV
-170 KNELDVLQ
+170 KNELDVLRLQ
-178 QQQANADK
+178 QTNADK

-196 EFTEINLKE
+196 EFTDINLKE
-205 NELEDLDAEIKLLS
+205 NELENLDAEIKLLS

-224 KMQLSVVY
+224 KTQLSAVY

-276 IQDVADELER
+276 IQDVADELEK
-286 IDDEIVYEA
+286 IDDEIVYDA

-307 GYKLLKKHSVTNTA
+307 GYKLLKKHGVTNTA
-321 QLLEIQETVQQ
+321 QLLEIQETLQQ

-358 TVLATKIN
+358 TLLATKIN

-409 EINFLFDANLPAGQA
+409 EINFLFDAN
-424 GKTNRFEPLHK
+424 KTNRFEPLHK

-512 KQIIKDTI
+512 KQIVKDTI